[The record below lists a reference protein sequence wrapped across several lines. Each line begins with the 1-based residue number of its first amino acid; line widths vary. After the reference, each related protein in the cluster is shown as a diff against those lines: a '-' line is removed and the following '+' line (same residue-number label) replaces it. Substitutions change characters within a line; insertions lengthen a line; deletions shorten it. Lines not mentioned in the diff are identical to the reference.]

1 MFQEV
6 AKTYVFKVVF
16 FTNLFVIYFI
26 LNVVASFSILYSLL
40 WRFECKKKSSL
51 QTKCII
57 IISLVLLVSMS
68 VLFLRF

>member
-6 AKTYVFKVVF
+6 DKTYVFKLVF

-40 WRFECKKKSSL
+40 WRFECKKKAHYK
-51 QTKCII
+51 QN
-57 IISLVLLVSMS
+57 VLL
-68 VLFLRF
+68 LLALYY